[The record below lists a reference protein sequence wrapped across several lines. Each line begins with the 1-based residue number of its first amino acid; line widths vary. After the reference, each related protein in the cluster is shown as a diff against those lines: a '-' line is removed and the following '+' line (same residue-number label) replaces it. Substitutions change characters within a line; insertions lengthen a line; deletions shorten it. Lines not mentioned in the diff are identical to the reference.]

1 VTPMPIKTKASTPF
15 DKPLGPTLDGLLLL
29 HKKKASWD
37 QELLQLVVD
46 GNEIATYCRE
56 EYSVE
61 LLGRSHDGLAYFGVP
76 LESAAPTV
84 DQRPIVLVDNKGID
98 PEVVSRNLAEF
109 LSMLAYSPATWGD
122 SKAAWKKCAAESLAS
137 YPEDVPRLR
146 ELLSEIPGVVVPDEP
161 WKLQARLPTVAFRAL
176 PGTEASARASNEALT
191 DRIKKIFTT
200 EMRGLD
206 LLLVF
211 DEVTYDDEVTRVCLI
226 LDAPIEVR
234 STLAA
239 HPVVRGPLAAF
250 LAHVR
255 RELPERKFKIA
266 LSLESLSDADAE
278 EVDPWRSL
286 RIALKVAG
294 KPELYF
300 ELAKAR
306 KK

>member
-1 VTPMPIKTKASTPF
+1 MPTQTKASLRF
-15 DKPLGPTLDGLLLL
+15 DKPNGPTLDALLML
-29 HKKKASWD
+29 HAKKASWD

-46 GNEIATYCRE
+46 DDDIPTYCRE
-56 EYSVE
+56 EYSIEV
-61 LLGRSHDGLAYFGVP
+61 LGRSHDGLAYFGVP
-76 LESAAPTV
+76 LVSAAPTV
-84 DQRPIVLVDNKGID
+84 DQRPIVLVDNKGTD
-98 PEVVSRNLAEF
+98 PEVVAKNLAEF

-122 SKAAWKKCAAESLAS
+122 SKATWKKCAAESLAS

-146 ELLSEIPGVVVPDEP
+146 ELLTEIPGVVVPDEP
-161 WKLQARLPTVAFRAL
+161 WKLQTQLPTVSFLPL
-176 PGTEASARASNEALT
+176 PGSDASARASSEALT
-191 DRIKKIFTT
+191 ERIKKIFTT

-226 LDAPIEVR
+226 LDAPTEVR
-234 STLAA
+234 SVLAA
-239 HPVVRGPLAAF
+239 HPLVRAPLAAF

-266 LSLESLSDADAE
+266 LSLESLAEAGSDD
-278 EVDPWRSL
+278 VDPGRSL